1 MRSTE
6 SGVGA
11 IYAPTLLRAACTSC
25 SINQLFEKKKKT
37 KKPPL
42 PALSPSLGPVLTQ
55 TLKFAAFSENHARRI
70 MPAATVQAGTLF
82 LPYFDGQP
90 EY

>member
-1 MRSTE
+1 MHRRFSVQLALPVQ
-6 SGVGA
+6 S
-11 IYAPTLLRAACTSC
+11 ISC
-25 SINQLFEKKKKT
+25 SKKKTET